1 MSVIQKV
8 ESGYLQLLRVIFLLF
23 ATGAIVVAIFLG
35 GRYLTQ
41 HDAQPEPV
49 KEEIS
54 LNLETY
60 KPVQDVAPDANEGAA
75 PVVAK
80 GAPKDA
86 LLEEF
91 YAVIERMGK
100 KVMADFT
107 INRGPV
113 VNLFRELERD
123 PDLGRPFIKQLI
135 GVLDAAQGKKEIVL
149 RLKKDFGSEF
159 IALIEHFKAEYK
171 QQHANIEAKKNR
183 AAADAQVKQSEA
195 MWSLYAAGVLFL
207 AFVGLILLIVLL
219 KIERNLRGGLP
230 TRGEQAA

>member
-8 ESGYLQLLRVIFLLF
+8 ESGYLQLLRVLFLLF
-23 ATGAIVVAIFLG
+23 ATGAIVVAVILG
-35 GRYLTQ
+35 GRYLAQ

-54 LNLETY
+54 LNLESY
-60 KPVQDVAPDANEGAA
+60 KLQDAA
-75 PVVAK
+75 PAAANGTTPVAAK
-80 GAPKDA
+80 GSPKDP

-100 KVMADFT
+100 KVTPDF
-107 INRGPV
+107 IVNREPV

-123 PDLGRPFIKQLI
+123 PNLGRPFIKQLTVI
-135 GVLDAAQGKKEIVL
+135 LDAAHGKKEIVD
-149 RLKKDFGSEF
+149 RLKHDFGPEF
-159 IALIEHFKAEYK
+159 VGLVEHFKTEYK
-171 QQHANIEAKKNR
+171 HQRADIQAKKEM
-183 AAADAQVKQSEA
+183 AEADAQLKQSQA

-207 AFVGLILLIVLL
+207 GFVGLILLIVLL

-230 TRGEQAA
+230 TKVEQAA